1 APGEV
6 RSSDPLTAWVS
17 EEMARD
23 PGMPLDTLLEHALER
38 TYSGDPGEVFF
49 TGGGLHVFHNF
60 EPSENHERFTVREA
74 FVHSTNLVFVRLMR
88 DLVRYREARLPY
100 DAQRVIDDSADTLRA
115 RMLTQASDEEALTYL
130 RRAYESL
137 KDVAPGDIPA
147 HLLGRAASDRKL
159 AILYEAWHHAA
170 FGDSLA
176 GWLHARG
183 FDPSNEDLK
192 KLMAAYG
199 EPGLSWLDYAY

>member
-1 APGEV
+1 
-6 RSSDPLTAWVS
+6 
-17 EEMARD
+17 
-23 PGMPLDTLLEHALER
+23 
-38 TYSGDPGEVFF
+38 
-49 TGGGLHVFHNF
+49 
-60 EPSENHERFTVREA
+60 
-74 FVHSTNLVFVRLMR
+74 
-88 DLVRYREARLPY
+88 
-100 DAQRVIDDSADTLRA
+100 RVIDDSADTLRA

-137 KDVAPGDIPA
+137 KDVAPADIPA

-176 GWLHARG
+176 GWLHPPG

-199 EPGLSWLDYAY
+199 EPGLSWLDYAYLLDLHPIELWCGGELERHPDATWDELVAHSADVRKECQSWLFAEKHRGAQDLRLR